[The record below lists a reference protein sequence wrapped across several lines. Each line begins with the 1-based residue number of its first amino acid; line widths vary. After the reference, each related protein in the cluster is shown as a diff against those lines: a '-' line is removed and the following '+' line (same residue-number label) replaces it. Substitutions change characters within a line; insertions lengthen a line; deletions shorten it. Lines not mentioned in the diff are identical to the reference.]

1 MENNKFKTSY
11 KIWVKNKLIC
21 NLLILIKDNLLAQ
34 LKYTR
39 DKVIVVVMQF
49 CVHFVIKTQENLK
62 KNDKKQNID
71 FNFGDKLLSKKTLI
85 QINLFLIKRI

>member
-1 MENNKFKTSY
+1 M
-11 KIWVKNKLIC
+11 KNELIC
-21 NLLILIKDNLLAQ
+21 NLIILIKDNLLAQ

-49 CVHFVIKTQENLK
+49 CVHFVIKSTRKFKE
-62 KNDKKQNID
+62 NDKKQNID